1 MAQYLADGIQRA
13 IDNDPAISLAEGKAI
28 HALLR
33 GRTRPASGPEVVQ
46 QMREWIEDC
55 GEDTSGRER
64 PDIVEAVRRNYDGGI
79 KQFLLD
85 GLPEPEEPT
94 R

>member
-1 MAQYLADGIQRA
+1 MAQYNADGIQRA
-13 IDNDPAISLAEGKAI
+13 IDD
-28 HALLR
+28 ALLR
-33 GRTRPASGPEVVQ
+33 GRTRPKPKPEVVQ

-55 GEDTSGRER
+55 GEDTQGRSQPE
-64 PDIVEAVRRNYDGGI
+64 IVEAVRRNYDGGI

>member
-1 MAQYLADGIQRA
+1 MAQYNADGIQRA
-13 IDNDPAISLAEGKAI
+13 IDN
-28 HALLR
+28 
-33 GRTRPASGPEVVQ
+33 EVVK

-64 PDIVEAVRRNYDGGI
+64 PEIMEAVRRNYDGGI
-79 KQFLLD
+79 KQFLQD
-85 GLPEPEEPT
+85 GLPDEPEEPT